1 MKPTTTYLLLASLL
15 TTAQATPSTSQTTCK
30 NYTIP
35 LTITSPNLAFAL
47 PTFRNNFDV
56 ADFIDTISSRNA
68 STAASVVS
76 TTRQN
81 ITASYKIFATLCQ
94 PASKKFR
101 SKTVLIATHGLNFDR
116 TYWNPDLNKAK
127 YSFVD
132 WAVSRGYSV
141 LYYDRLGVGLSSRVS
156 GYVAQLS
163 NQVAILAEIS
173 RVVKEGRYVGDLG
186 KPEAVVLVGH
196 SFGSAV
202 SLNTV
207 AQYPSLVDG
216 VVLTGFSLNET
227 YTNLLGFIEEVGLR
241 IAADQDGARWGGLDT
256 VGFLFF
262 DDGLVG
268 EGGSSGAD
276 GCVV

>member
-1 MKPTTTYLLLASLL
+1 MKPTTAYLLLASLL
-15 TTAQATPSTSQTTCK
+15 TTAQATPSTSQTCK

-94 PASKKFR
+94 PTSKISR

-116 TYWNPDLNKAK
+116 TYWNPDLNKSK

-173 RVVKEGRYVGDLG
+173 RLVKEGRYVGDLG

-207 AQYPSLVDG
+207 AQFPALVDG

-227 YTNLLGFIEEVGLR
+227 YTNLLGFIEAVGLR
-241 IAADQDGARWGGLDT
+241 IAAEQDSERWGGLDT
-256 VGFLFF
+256 VR
-262 DDGLVG
+262 
-268 EGGSSGAD
+268 
-276 GCVV
+276 